1 MLFPISEQEIR
12 EFCDGQMA
20 PHKIPRYVRFVSE
33 FPLTV
38 TGKVQKFIM
47 REQMRTELAASAQ
60 RTA

>member
-1 MLFPISEQEIR
+1 
-12 EFCDGQMA
+12 
-20 PHKIPRYVRFVSE
+20 VSE

-47 REQMRTELAASAQ
+47 REQMCAELDSSID